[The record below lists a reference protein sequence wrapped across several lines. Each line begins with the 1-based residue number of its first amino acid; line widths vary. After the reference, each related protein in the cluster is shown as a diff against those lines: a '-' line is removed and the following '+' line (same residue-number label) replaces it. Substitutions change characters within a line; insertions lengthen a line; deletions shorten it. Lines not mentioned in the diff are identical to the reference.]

1 MSNPGQRT
9 ACGPAEGFVRHS
21 LGFAVVGAAYTL
33 TTSLYFDNFKF
44 AVFDA
49 GGPQCRFIR
58 SVLRAAR
65 FSYVH

>member
-33 TTSLYFDNFKF
+33 TTSLYFDNFKL
-44 AVFDA
+44 
-49 GGPQCRFIR
+49 
-58 SVLRAAR
+58 SK
-65 FSYVH
+65 